1 MHLLYVKE
9 DPHPHPVGGLLNL
22 SPYLIVLINQCND
35 FSTFYL
41 LDFQPIG
48 IPFMK
53 DCSLVFATVLSK
65 QRPIG
70 NNFQIN
76 NQMKTLYSH

>member
-1 MHLLYVKE
+1 MLRKILNRN
-9 DPHPHPVGGLLNL
+9 PVGDLLNL
-22 SPYLIVLINQCND
+22 SPNLIVLIDQYND
-35 FSTFYL
+35 FSTFYQ

-48 IPFMK
+48 IPFIK
-53 DCSLVFATVLSK
+53 DCSFVFATVLSK
-65 QRPIG
+65 QCQIG